1 MNIPIKLEQ
10 IPPKVVEAMAEADNG
25 TTTYAELLTAAL
37 NAWPHGSIDGLNPF
51 GETKYIILPV
61 PMENQ

>member
-1 MNIPIKLEQ
+1 MNIPIKPEI
-10 IPPKVVEAMAEADNG
+10 IPDSVYHALHDAISRGASIREVF
-25 TTTYAELLTAAL
+25 AAGL

-61 PMENQ
+61 PMDNQ